1 MGAFLSNMERTDVL
15 IVGAGPAGIGVG
27 LALQKLG
34 VQFHILE
41 RYGVGASFRRWPK
54 ETRFITPSFTANAFG
69 LPDLNAITPDT
80 SPAYSLGKER
90 LSGPDYARYLKA
102 LVGHY
107 HLPVLSKTGVQ
118 RVEVLPEGFRVESS
132 RGVLETR
139 FLIWA
144 TGEFQ
149 FPHRPFRLGL
159 HYGQVRSW
167 AGLAGKRF
175 VVVGGY
181 ESGLDAACNLAALGK
196 EVWVF
201 DPEAP
206 WERAS
211 GEPSLD
217 LSPYTHERL
226 ARALSTR
233 RIHLVKAGVEAI
245 RREGQGYRL
254 YLSQG
259 ELRISSAPI
268 LATGFEGGFAPVRE
282 LFHWEGAT
290 PLLKE
295 ESDES
300 TRTPGLFLVGPK
312 VNHRGTAFCF
322 IYKFR
327 ARFPV
332 VAQAIAERLG
342 VDPGPLEVY
351 RKRGM
356 WADDLAACCTS
367 RCAC

>member
-1 MGAFLSNMERTDVL
+1 MGAFLPNMERTDVV

-34 VQFHILE
+34 VQFRVLE
-41 RYGVGASFRRWPK
+41 RYGVGASFRRWPR

-80 SPAYSLGKER
+80 SPAYTLGKER
-90 LSGPDYARYLKA
+90 LGGPDYAQYLKA
-102 LVGHY
+102 LAGHY
-107 HLPVLSKTGVQ
+107 HLPVLSRTAVR
-118 RVEVLPEGFRVESS
+118 RVEVLSEGFRIQSS
-132 RGVLETR
+132 RGVIEAR

-149 FPHRPFRLGL
+149 FPHRPFDLGL
-159 HYGQVRSW
+159 HYAQVRSW
-167 AGLAGKRF
+167 ADPKGERF

-196 EVWVF
+196 EVWVL

-206 WERAS
+206 WEKAT
-211 GEPSLD
+211 GEPSVD
-217 LSPYTHERL
+217 LSPYTRERL
-226 ARALSTR
+226 AQALSTG
-233 RIHLVKAGVEAI
+233 RIRLVKTRVEAI
-245 RREGQGYRL
+245 QQDGQGYRL
-254 YLSQG
+254 QLG
-259 ELRISSAPI
+259 EGALRTSTPPI
-268 LATGFEGGFAPVRE
+268 LATGFSGGFAPVRE
-282 LFHWEGAT
+282 LFHWEDST
-290 PLLKE
+290 PLLRE
-295 ESDES
+295 ETDES

-312 VNHRGTAFCF
+312 VSHRGTAFCF

-327 ARFPV
+327 ARFPI
-332 VAQAIAERLG
+332 VARAIAERLG

-351 RKRGM
+351 RRGM